1 MEQEVSL
8 CARALHRLCG
18 IREESPGRKHRKL
31 PSPHLAKTKGVL
43 QKTPIKRHRIT
54 NQATVLRSLAL
65 QQSRLGHPFMPF
77 GLCLLKACSS
87 QGALK
92 QRCLLLY
99 LVQRLFRRS
108 FLDLVSLLLLK
119 RKKKKKAWFELNGLV
134 TFSV

>member
-1 MEQEVSL
+1 MKQEVSL
-8 CARALHRLCG
+8 CARALHHFCG

-43 QKTPIKRHRIT
+43 QKTPIKRHQIT
-54 NQATVLRSLAL
+54 NQATALRSLAP